1 MSSPTEAGT
10 LLPLTTAQRGVWFAQ
25 RLRPDDPAFNLAT
38 YLEVRGEIDAD
49 RLCRAIAAAERE
61 CATFGVRL
69 HDGPDGPRQEIL
81 DRESGCF
88 EAYDLRA
95 EPDPVAA
102 AHSWMDRDH
111 RTPLRLD
118 TDRLYVDALLQVGDE
133 RYFWYSRCH
142 HVLADAYGCVLL
154 TRRVAE
160 IYDALPDGEPPAAT
174 RLRPVTELLEQ
185 EVAYR
190 AGEQFAADRE
200 YWTRRFADFDE
211 PVTLAAGPAGGAGHL
226 PALHRVVQ
234 LPPADLAALTRAGRD
249 VRAPWAVPLIA
260 ALVAYL
266 HAATGTRDVTVG
278 IPVTARRDASARSTP
293 GMLSNQLPLRVLVDP
308 AMTRAE
314 LLRQVADRLG
324 ELLEHQR
331 YPYEDLR
338 RDLRLPARDGHLFSV
353 VVNIVPTNGD
363 LRLGGVAA
371 VGHTL
376 NGGPVADLNI
386 NCRPGPDGGLEIDFE
401 ATPARHSAE
410 AIATHQ
416 ERFLRLL
423 RALTAGDAGLPVGR
437 LELISDAE
445 RSLIAAANRTRRP
458 LPPATLP
465 ELFEAQVRRTPAADA
480 VRCGDEVVSYAELN
494 SRSNRLARTLAAYGA
509 GPGRRV
515 AIVLPRGVEAVVAVL
530 ATLKAG
536 AAYLPIDVGY
546 PAQRIAYV
554 LNDARPHLVVSD
566 RASAPEHPGVLLLD
580 EPPDAHVPVDT
591 DLTDA
596 DRTGPL
602 RPADGAYVIY
612 TSGSTGR
619 PKGVMVPHTGLVSLL
634 ASQVAALDLGP
645 GQRVLQLASPGFDA
659 SVWELCTALLTGSCA
674 VVSTPERL
682 LPGPALA
689 GLIAQSG
696 VTCLLMPPSS
706 LALMPPD
713 ALPPGVTLVVG
724 AEACPPDL
732 VARWSADRR
741 MVNAYGP
748 TESTVIATMSAP
760 LSGHT
765 VPPMGAPIVN
775 TEVRLLDD
783 ALRPVPAGVVGEIYL
798 AGAGLADG
806 YLHRPGLT
814 AHRFVADPGGAAGA
828 RMYRTGDLAR
838 RDPDGELVYLGRT
851 DHQIKLRGFR
861 IELGEIE
868 SVLCSHP
875 GVRQAVV
882 DVRADRPGLRRL
894 VAYVVPE
901 PGAAADPADLRGLAA
916 RVLPE
921 HMVPAAFVS
930 LPELP
935 RSASGKLDRAAL
947 PVPEFTGTAD
957 SRPPRTERERTLCA
971 LMAELLGATA
981 VGVDDNFFELGGD
994 SIVAIQLVTLAAG
1007 HGVELT
1013 PQDVFAYRTVA
1024 ELAEHATDA
1033 GATASTPAATG
1044 SLVALTTEE
1053 RAAVDRR
1060 WAHLGVDDVLPLAP
1074 LQQGMHFHALFA
1086 AGGVDAYLI
1095 QKAFGL
1101 EGDLDAGALRAAVR
1115 GLVERH
1121 GALRAGFDQSASGTP
1136 LQVITRA
1143 TDPGLVEV
1151 DLTAL
1156 PDPERRSRLAELLA
1170 LDKAAGFD
1178 LARPPL
1184 LRFTLVRLDAG
1195 RHVLIL
1201 TGHHILFDG
1210 WSLPLLLRDLFTLY
1224 TAAGT
1229 GTPAALTE
1237 PVPFARYL
1245 NWLAE
1250 QPAEPA
1256 EQAWRRALADLP
1268 GPTLVGGDTGQG
1280 ANMPALTVAELPAE
1294 LTGALTAAAR
1304 AHGLTLNT
1312 VMQAAWALLLST
1324 LTGSGDVVFGA
1335 TVAGRPARL
1344 PGAGEIVGML
1354 MNTVPVRVRMRP
1366 GEPLA
1371 ELLTRL
1377 QREQAALGPYQH
1389 LSLTDVTRAAG
1400 LGELFDTTMVFE
1412 NAPLDRAAIRRVVPG
1427 LRITPAEA
1435 DTTGVTH
1442 YPLSLIV
1449 VPGDRLRIELTYRA
1463 DVFDAGRVEQFVGRL
1478 RAVLEAFVTAPWT
1491 PVARIELLSAAER
1504 ERALPAATGAA
1515 VTPVGLTLP
1524 ALVTAQARRTPDA
1537 PAVVGAGRR
1546 LTYADLD
1553 RDAIRLAHG
1562 LRARG
1567 AGPETVVAVTL
1578 ERSAELIV
1586 ALHAIHLAGAA
1597 YLPIDPGY
1605 PAERI
1610 AYMLEDANPVVV
1622 LDAEAY
1628 RAMVGTEPAGD
1639 LPEPHPLHPAYVIY
1653 TSGSTGR
1660 PKGIVVSHAGITGY
1674 LLWMQA
1680 RFGLDGTDRVLQRT
1694 SISFDPSVWEIFWPL
1709 LAGATVVVAEP
1720 ARTEEPGYLTGLLRR
1735 ERVTVAQF
1743 VPSTL
1748 DLFLSETADG
1758 YPLLRY
1764 VFCGGEAMTAGL
1776 VERFHE
1782 RARATLVN
1790 LYGPTEVSIYTTWAA
1805 VPRAVTGVVPIGEP
1819 ADNLRV
1825 YVVDEFLRPA
1835 PVGATGELY
1844 IAGAQV
1850 ARGYHGRSGLTA
1862 ERFVADPFGP
1872 PGSRMYRTGDMG
1884 RRRDDGRL
1892 EFLGRADFQ
1901 VKIRGRRIELGEI
1914 ENVLTAVPAVAR
1926 AAVLAREDP
1935 PGTVRIVAYVV
1946 PENAD
1951 LDALRAAAVAALP
1964 DYMVPAAFET
1974 LTELPRTP
1982 NGKLDRAALPAPRF
1996 AGVRD
2001 SRPPRD
2007 DRESVLC
2014 RLYAELL
2021 GTGRVGIDDSF
2032 FDLGGDSITATRLA
2046 GRARTEGLAITPSDV
2061 FTHRTV
2067 AALALAAGSLS
2078 PGETAYVAP
2087 AGPLVTLDLDEL
2099 DELEA
2104 QWENSQ

>member
-1 MSSPTEAGT
+1 MSSPTDAGA

-25 RLRPDDPAFNLAT
+25 RLRPGDPAFNLAT
-38 YLEVRGEIDAD
+38 YLEVRGPVDAD
-49 RLCRAIAAAERE
+49 RLRRAIAAAERE

-88 EAYDLRA
+88 EVHDLRA

-111 RTPLRLD
+111 RTPLRLG
-118 TDRLYVDALLQVGDE
+118 TDQLYVDALLRVGDE

-174 RLRPVTELLEQ
+174 RLRPVTELIEQ
-185 EVAYR
+185 EAAYR
-190 AGEQFAADRE
+190 AGEQFAVDRA
-200 YWTRRFADFDE
+200 YWTRRFAGFDE
-211 PVTLAAGPAGGAGHL
+211 PVTLAAGPAAGDGHPPTLHHVAQL
-226 PALHRVVQ
+226 PA
-234 LPPADLAALTRAGRD
+234 ADLAALTKAGRD
-249 VRAPWAVPLIA
+249 ARAPWAVPLIA
-260 ALVAYL
+260 SLVAYL

-278 IPVTARRDASARSTP
+278 IPVTARRDAPARSTP
-293 GMLSNQLPLRVLVDP
+293 GMLSNQLPLRVRVEP
-308 AMTRAE
+308 AMTRTE

-324 ELLEHQR
+324 ELLDHQR

-338 RDLRLPARDGHLFSV
+338 RDLRLQASDGHLFSV
-353 VVNIVPTNGD
+353 VVNIVPTNGE
-363 LRLGGVAA
+363 LRLGGVPA
-371 VGHTL
+371 VGYTL

-386 NCRPGPDGGLEIDFE
+386 NCRPGTDGGLEIDFE
-401 ATPARHSAE
+401 AEPTRYTAA
-410 AIATHQ
+410 AVATHQ
-416 ERFLRLL
+416 ERFLRLMC
-423 RALTAGDAGLPVGR
+423 ALTVSDPDLPVGR

-445 RSLIAAANRTRRP
+445 RALVAAPNDTRRR
-458 LPPATLP
+458 LAPATLP
-465 ELFEAQVRRTPAADA
+465 ELFEAQVRRTPEADA
-480 VRCGDEVVSYAELN
+480 VRFDDKVVSYVELN
-494 SRSNRLARTLAAYGA
+494 ARSNRLARTLVARGA
-509 GPGRRV
+509 GPGQRV

-536 AAYLPIDVGY
+536 AAYLPIDVNY

-554 LNDARPHLVVSD
+554 LDDARPHLVVSD
-566 RASAPEHPGVLLLD
+566 RASAPEHPAVLLLD
-580 EPPDAHVPVDT
+580 EPYGAPTTADA

-602 RPADGAYVIY
+602 LPAGGAYVIY

-619 PKGVMVPHTGLVSLL
+619 PKGVMVPHTGIVSLL
-634 ASQVAALDLGP
+634 TSQVATLGLGP

-659 SVWELCTALLTGSCA
+659 SVWELCTALLTGACA

-682 LPGPALA
+682 LPGAALA
-689 GLIAQSG
+689 GLIARTG

-732 VARWSADRR
+732 VARWSTGRR

-748 TESTVIATMSAP
+748 TESTVIATMSSP

-765 VPPMGAPIVN
+765 VPPMGGPIVN

-783 ALRPVPAGVVGEIYL
+783 ALRPVPAGVAGEIYL

-806 YLHRPGLT
+806 YLHRPALT
-814 AHRFVADPGGAAGA
+814 AQRFVADPGGPAGA

-838 RDPDGELVYLGRT
+838 RDHDGELVYLGRT
-851 DHQIKLRGFR
+851 DQQIKLRGFR

-868 SVLCSHP
+868 TVLCGHP

-882 DVRADRPGLRRL
+882 DVREDPPGLRRL

-901 PGAAADPADLRGLAA
+901 PGATADAASLRRLAA
-916 RVLPE
+916 KVLPE

-935 RSASGKLDRAAL
+935 RSASGKLDRKAL
-947 PVPEFTGTAD
+947 PAPEFTGTAE
-957 SRPPRTERERTLCA
+957 SPAPRTERERMLCE

-994 SIVAIQLVTLAAG
+994 SIVAIQLVTLAAE

-1013 PQDVFAYRTVA
+1013 PQDIFTHRTVA
-1024 ELAEHATDA
+1024 ALAEHATDA
-1033 GATASTPAATG
+1033 GAAAPVVAATG
-1044 SLVALTTEE
+1044 ALLTLTGEE
-1053 RAAVDRR
+1053 RTAVEAR
-1060 WAHLGVDDVLPLAP
+1060 WAHLGIDDVLPLAP

-1095 QKAFGL
+1095 QKVFGL
-1101 EGDLDAGALRAAVR
+1101 EGDLDIGALRAAVR
-1115 GLVERH
+1115 RLVERH

-1136 LQVITRA
+1136 LQVITRRA
-1143 TDPGLVEV
+1143 DPGLTEIDVS
-1151 DLTAL
+1151 TL
-1156 PDPERRSRLAELLA
+1156 PEAERRSRLAELLA
-1170 LDKAAGFD
+1170 LDKATGFD

-1184 LRFTLVRLDAG
+1184 LRFTLVRLEPG
-1195 RHVLIL
+1195 RHVLVF

-1210 WSLPLLLRDLFTLY
+1210 WSLPLVLRDLFTLY
-1224 TAAGT
+1224 TAAET
-1229 GTPAALTE
+1229 GTRAALSE

-1245 NWLAE
+1245 GWLAE
-1250 QPAEPA
+1250 QPRELA

-1268 GPTLVGGDTGQG
+1268 GPTLVGGDAGQD
-1280 ANMPALTVAELPAE
+1280 ASMPALTVAELPQE

-1304 AHGLTLNT
+1304 ERGLTLNT

-1324 LTGSGDVVFGA
+1324 LTGSGDVVFGV
-1335 TVAGRPARL
+1335 TVAGRPTRL
-1344 PGAGEIVGML
+1344 AGAGDIVGML

-1377 QREQAALGPYQH
+1377 QQEQAALGPYQH
-1389 LSLTDVTRAAG
+1389 LSLTDVKRTAG
-1400 LGELFDTTMVFE
+1400 AGELFDTTMVFE

-1427 LRITPAEA
+1427 LRITPEEA
-1435 DTTGVTH
+1435 DTSGVTH

-1449 VPGDRLRIELTYRA
+1449 VPGARLRLELTYRA
-1463 DVFDAGRVEQFVGRL
+1463 DVFDAGSTEQFVGRL
-1478 RAVLEAFVTAPWT
+1478 RAVLETFVTAPLT
-1491 PVARIELLSAAER
+1491 PVARIELLSAQER
-1504 ERALPAATGAA
+1504 ERVLHACDDTAATPA
-1515 VTPVGLTLP
+1515 GLTLP
-1524 ALVTAQARRTPDA
+1524 ALIAAQARRTPDA
-1537 PAVVGAGRR
+1537 PAVVCAGRR
-1546 LTYADLD
+1546 LTYAELN
-1553 RDAIRLAHG
+1553 RDATRLAHA

-1567 AGPETVVAVTL
+1567 AGPESVVAVTL

-1586 ALHAIHLAGAA
+1586 ALYAIHKAGAA
-1597 YLPIDPGY
+1597 YLPIDPCY
-1605 PAERI
+1605 PPERI
-1610 AYMLEDANPVVV
+1610 DYMVEDANPVLV
-1622 LDAEAY
+1622 LDADAY
-1628 RAMVGTEPAGD
+1628 RAMVTAEPAGD
-1639 LPEPHPLHPAYVIY
+1639 LPEPHPLNPAYVIY

-1660 PKGIVVSHAGITGY
+1660 PKGIVVSHAGIANY
-1674 LLWMQA
+1674 LLWMRS
-1680 RFGLDGTDRVLQRT
+1680 RFGIDGTDRVLQRT

-1709 LAGATVVVAEP
+1709 VAGATVVVAEP
-1720 ARTEEPGYLTGLLRR
+1720 ARTEEPGYLTELVRR

-1748 DLFLSETADG
+1748 DLFLSEQTG
-1758 YPLLRY
+1758 EYPLLRY
-1764 VFCGGEAMTAGL
+1764 VFCGGEAMTATL
-1776 VERFHE
+1776 VERFYE
-1782 RARATLVN
+1782 RTHATLVN

-1805 VPRAVTGVVPIGEP
+1805 VPRVAAGVVPIGAP

-1825 YVVDEFLRPA
+1825 YVLDEFLRPA
-1835 PVGATGELY
+1835 PIGTTGEIY

-1850 ARGYHGRSGLTA
+1850 ARGYHGRAGLTG
-1862 ERFVADPFGP
+1862 ERFVADLYGP
-1872 PGSRMYRTGDMG
+1872 PGTRMYRTGDLG
-1884 RRRDDGRL
+1884 RRRADGQL

-1901 VKIRGRRIELGEI
+1901 VKIRGHRIELGEI
-1914 ENVLTAVPAVAR
+1914 ENVLTADPAVVR
-1926 AAVLAREDP
+1926 AAVIAREDL

-1946 PENAD
+1946 PESAD
-1951 LDALRAAAVAALP
+1951 VGALRAAAAAALP

-1974 LTELPRTP
+1974 LAELPRTP

-1996 AGVRD
+1996 AGVEG

-2007 DRESVLC
+2007 DRESLLC

-2021 GTGRVGIDDSF
+2021 SAGPVGIDDSF

-2046 GRARTEGLAITPSDV
+2046 GRARTEGLAITPRDV

-2078 PGETAYVAP
+2078 PGDTAYVAP
-2087 AGPLVTLDLDEL
+2087 IGPLVTLDLDEL

-2104 QWENSQ
+2104 QWEVSQ